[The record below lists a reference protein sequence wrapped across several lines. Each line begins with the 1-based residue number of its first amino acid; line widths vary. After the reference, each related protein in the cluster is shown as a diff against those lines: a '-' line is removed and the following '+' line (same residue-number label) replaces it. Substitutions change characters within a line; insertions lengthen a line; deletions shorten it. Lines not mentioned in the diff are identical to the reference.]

1 MHDGVVLE
9 EKGVPTAVV
18 VTEVFLHEA
27 HVQRKALGMNELEPV
42 VIKHPLST
50 LQEEEIEDRAREIIP
65 QMKKILFGDRSEQ
78 RSC

>member
-18 VTEVFLHEA
+18 VTDAFLREA
-27 HVQRKALGMNELEPV
+27 HVQRTALGMEELEPV

-50 LQEEEIEDRAREIIP
+50 LKEEEIEDRAREILP
-65 QMKKILFGDRSEQ
+65 QMKNILLGYRSDQ
-78 RSC
+78 T